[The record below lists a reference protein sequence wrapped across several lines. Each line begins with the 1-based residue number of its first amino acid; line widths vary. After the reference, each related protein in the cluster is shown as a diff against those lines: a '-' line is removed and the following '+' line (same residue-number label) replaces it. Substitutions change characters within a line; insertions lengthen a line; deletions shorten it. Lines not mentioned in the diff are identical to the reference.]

1 MLSENCIPSGDVVHF
16 RVFSHHLIALNS
28 LGAIE
33 DLIIKKSPSF
43 SARPQLPMCA
53 DL

>member
-1 MLSENCIPSGDVVHF
+1 MNHVLSGDVVHF
-16 RVFSHHLIALNS
+16 RVFNDHIIALNS
-28 LGAIE
+28 LEAIE

-43 SARPQLPMCA
+43 SARPRLPMCT